1 MKRILLI
8 FLAFSI
14 ISLPTFAKERVA
26 LVIGNSSYKVQPL
39 SNPVNDAR
47 DMANMLGKL
56 GFTVTLKV
64 NADQVTMESAIEAFG
79 EKLNKNTVGLFY
91 FSGHGAQYEGE
102 NFLIPVNSTHKI
114 SAAAHLRY
122 KAVPAGYVLGTM
134 QDNALN
140 IVILDA
146 CRSNPFKGFSKS
158 LGQGLASMGSA
169 TGTLIAYATAPGTVA
184 WDGRAGERNSPYTK
198 HLLQFMKKPNLSIE
212 SLLKKVRNAVIQE
225 TRHNSTVQEPWYEAS
240 ISDDF
245 YFIKDFQILTTPAI
259 QSETS
264 TYHSSYRYTD
274 NGNGTVTDSRS
285 GLIWL
290 KNANCFGYQDW
301 GTARRSATNLASG
314 QCGLRDGSRRGMWR
328 LPTKEEWQA
337 MIDKKYVDRQNY
349 NQPALSNAAGT
360 GKWKEGDAFSGVQTH
375 NYWSSTTF
383 APTTALAWFVYFS
396 NGYVYNTNK
405 TNMRYVWPVRGRQ

>member
-8 FLAFSI
+8 LLSFSI
-14 ISLPTFAKERVA
+14 ISLPTLAKERVA
-26 LVIGNSSYKVQPL
+26 LVIGNSSYQVDPL

-47 DMANMLGKL
+47 DMASTLGEL
-56 GFTVTLKV
+56 GFNVTLKL
-64 NADQVTMESAIEAFG
+64 NADQMTMESAIEAFG

-102 NFLIPVNSTHKI
+102 NFLIPVNSIHRM

-134 QDNALN
+134 QDNGLN

-146 CRSNPFKGFSKS
+146 CRDNPFKGFSKS
-158 LGQGLASMGSA
+158 LGQGLTRMPNAE
-169 TGTLIAYATAPGTVA
+169 GTLIAYATAPGTVA
-184 WDGRAGERNSPYTK
+184 WTGEAGERNSPYTK
-198 HLLQFMKKPNLSIE
+198 HLLRFMKQPNLSIE
-212 SLLKKVRNAVIQE
+212 SLLKKVRKAVIQE
-225 TRHNSTVQEPWYEAS
+225 TLNTRTVQKPWYEAS

-245 YFIKDFQILTTPAI
+245 YFVKGFQRLTT
-259 QSETS
+259 
-264 TYHSSYRYTD
+264 HSSYRYTD
-274 NGNGTVTDSRS
+274 NGNGTVTDNRS